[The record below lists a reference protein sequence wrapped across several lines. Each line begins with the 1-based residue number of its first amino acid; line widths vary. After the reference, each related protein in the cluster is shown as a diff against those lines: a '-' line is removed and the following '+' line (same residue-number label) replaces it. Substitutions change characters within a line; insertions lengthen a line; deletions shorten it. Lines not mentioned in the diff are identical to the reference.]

1 MTVAVVGASMTEFGV
16 RKPRLRELL
25 ATAGAHCLDD
35 AGVAPRA
42 VDHLYLS
49 ESGGAYESKCGLV
62 NALKDDLGLGR
73 AYATGI
79 EQTSAAGGAG
89 IAAAWRSVASGESD
103 LSLLVGGEKMTHLS
117 TPVASDVVSAITHPA
132 EYKHGV
138 TIPSFAGLTAR
149 HYIERFDAPRES
161 LARVAVKNHRNGL
174 DNPNAHFQS
183 EITVDQALSSPVIA
197 DPLRLYDF
205 CPISDGSAA
214 LLFATEERAR
224 ALTDD
229 YALVAGVAGATGSQV
244 IHERSDLTAM
254 AAVET
259 AAERAYDAADCGPAD
274 LDVVELHDMFTILEF
289 LQLEALGI
297 AEQGTA
303 WQLTRDGATARDGC
317 LPVNTSG
324 GLKSKGHP
332 IGASGVAQAVELYEQ
347 LTDSAG
353 PRQIDADVGLACNV
367 GGFGNAA
374 VATILER
381 R

>member
-1 MTVAVVGASMTEFGV
+1 MTVAVVGASMTQFGV
-16 RKPRLRELL
+16 REPRLRELL
-25 ATAGAHCLDD
+25 AAAGTRCLDD
-35 AGVAPRA
+35 AGVEPRA

-49 ESGGAYESKCGLV
+49 ESGGAYESKGGLV
-62 NALKDDLGLGR
+62 NALKDDLGLGS

-117 TPVASDVVSAITHPA
+117 TPVTSDVVSAITHPV

-149 HYIERFDAPRES
+149 HYMERFGAPREA
-161 LARVAVKNHRNGL
+161 LARVAVKNHRNGV
-174 DNPNAHFQS
+174 DNPNAHFRS
-183 EITVDQALSSPVIA
+183 EITVETALDSPVVA

-214 LLFATEERAR
+214 LLFTTEERAR
-224 ALTDD
+224 DLTDD

-244 IHERSDLTAM
+244 VHERSDLTAM
-254 AAVET
+254 DAVST
-259 AAERAYDAADCGPAD
+259 AAERAYDSADFGPAD

-289 LQLEALGI
+289 LQLEGI
-297 AEQGTA
+297 GVADRGTA
-303 WQLTRDGATARDGC
+303 WELAMDGVTARDGR

-347 LTDSAG
+347 LTDATG
-353 PRQIDADVGLACNV
+353 PRQVDADIGLACNV

>member
-1 MTVAVVGASMTEFGV
+1 MTVAVVGASMSKFGV
-16 RKPRLRELL
+16 REPRLRSLL
-25 ATAGAHCLDD
+25 AAAGTQCLND
-35 AGVAPRA
+35 AGVHPAS
-42 VDHLYLS
+42 VEHLYLS
-49 ESGGAYESKCGLV
+49 ESGGAYESKAGLV
-62 NALKDDLGLGR
+62 NALKDDLGLGS

-117 TPVASDVVSAITHPA
+117 TPVTSDVVSAITHPV

-138 TIPSFAGLTAR
+138 TIPAFAGLTAR
-149 HYIERFDAPRES
+149 HYLERFDAPRKS

-183 EITVDQALSSPVIA
+183 ELTVERALSSPVIA

-214 LLFATEERAR
+214 LLFTTEERAQK
-224 ALTDD
+224 LTDD
-229 YALVAGVAGATGSQV
+229 YVLVAGVAGATGCQV
-244 IHERSDLTAM
+244 VHERTDLTTMSAVST
-254 AAVET
+254 AAKRAYET
-259 AAERAYDAADCGPAD
+259 AEYDPED

-297 AEQGTA
+297 ADRGRA
-303 WQLTRDGATARDGC
+303 WRLAEDGSIARDGR

-347 LTDSAG
+347 LTDAAG
-353 PRQIDADVGLACNV
+353 PRQVNADVGLACNV